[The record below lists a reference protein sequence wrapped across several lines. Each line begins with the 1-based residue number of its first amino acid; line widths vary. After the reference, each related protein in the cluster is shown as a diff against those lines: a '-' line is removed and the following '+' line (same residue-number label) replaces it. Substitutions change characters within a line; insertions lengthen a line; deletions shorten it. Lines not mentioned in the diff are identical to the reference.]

1 MGKQIP
7 GYSVIIYFHICSAV
21 DADMDGGHEPPSGKS
36 KNLMKYL
43 NDRTR
48 SQIRISL
55 LCCRISHF
63 SLLAALS
70 LSLSASLFPL
80 QTTNPIVSFPSLV
93 LWVEATEQPL

>member
-63 SLLAALS
+63 SLSSSNHKSYRVIPLTGALG
-70 LSLSASLFPL
+70 
-80 QTTNPIVSFPSLV
+80 
-93 LWVEATEQPL
+93 